1 MRYSLSI
8 NLPFVTYHNAAKK
21 RLKEASR
28 EGDDSLSKKARR
40 LAESS
45 SLSKSSIL
53 RHLQPA
59 NGLGAAFNTGA
70 LSSMKTTATGRKGSE
85 LQQID
90 LDSLLGS
97 APLRKGGL
105 VPSTTNGRSQ
115 LGSMRMASYQN
126 TTRIV
131 GRSTQPIGS
140 RGLIGRMDAS
150 DFQYHHEEPAEHHQ
164 DYDHLMEQE
173 VDDESHVM
181 TTNRHDDSSTTHH
194 RVSRDTTIKDEQQQ
208 PQEKDEC
215 PVPADNQP
223 KLSLSKT
230 NRKFKPSAPTAPSS
244 IVSNAWGYKPD
255 LTADSNQNSS
265 VQELASLS
273 SKQGAADTTVFS
285 GKIDPKNWLLRR
297 EADSSLQS
305 EESGAIEAEEYV
317 NMYWLD
323 ASESNGLLYIFGKVP
338 TTDDAGVKRF
348 VSCCVVVHGS
358 ERNLF
363 VLPRCTVDT
372 FKEDGTPERVNMG
385 EVHKEISSMLVPGII
400 PRSAG
405 QSFRCKA
412 VKRRYAFE
420 HGDIPRHETEYLKIV
435 YSAKLDV
442 PSPIQCKGG
451 KSYERIFGAGS
462 SALELFLLKRKLMGP
477 CWITIRKPKLNPS
490 VISWCRVEMAV
501 ENPKFITRC
510 IQDDCGPSPTLTS
523 LTISIKTAV
532 NPNTHLHEV
541 VLLSG
546 TYYYTSHNSL
556 LILLLINRDDTM
568 TSSSHH
574 HVYRGLS
581 QQDRF
586 GS

>member
-1 MRYSLSI
+1 MY
-8 NLPFVTYHNAAKK
+8 LPFVINHDVAKK

-45 SLSKSSIL
+45 SLSKNSII

-59 NGLGAAFNTGA
+59 SGLGAAFNTGA
-70 LSSMKTTATGRKGSE
+70 LSSMKTTATGKKGSE

-97 APLRKGGL
+97 ASLSMPSMNQRKGGMM
-105 VPSTTNGRSQ
+105 VSSTTTTTTGRSQ
-115 LGSMRMASYQN
+115 LGSMRMTSYQN
-126 TTRIV
+126 TARSV
-131 GRSTQPIGS
+131 GRSTLPPIGS
-140 RGLIGRMDAS
+140 RGHIGASMSSNRMDAS
-150 DFQYHHEEPAEHHQ
+150 DFQYHQEEPSEYHQ
-164 DYDHLMEQE
+164 DNDHLMEQE
-173 VDDESHVM
+173 VDDESYM
-181 TTNRHDDSSTTHH
+181 TTANRRDYTSSTHH
-194 RVSRDTTIKDEQQQ
+194 KVSHDTTIKDEQQHP
-208 PQEKDEC
+208 PQEKDDMQV
-215 PVPADNQP
+215 VPADNQP

-230 NRKFKPSAPTAPSS
+230 NRKFKPSAPTAPST

-265 VQELASLS
+265 VQELASISSS
-273 SKQGAADTTVFS
+273 SKQGAADATVFS

-297 EADSSLQS
+297 EADSSSLLS
-305 EESGAIEAEEYV
+305 EEGGAMEPEEYV

-338 TTDDAGVKRF
+338 ITDDAGVKRF

-385 EVHKEISSMLVPGII
+385 EVHKEISSILVPGII

-420 HGDIPRHETEYLKIV
+420 HGDIPRHEAEYLKIV

-442 PSPIQCKGG
+442 PSPTQCKGG
-451 KSYERIFGAGS
+451 KSYERIFGVGS

-510 IQDDCGPSPTLTS
+510 VQDDCGPSPTLTS

-546 TYYYTSHNSL
+546 NFRTLMYHLT
-556 LILLLINRDDTM
+556 
-568 TSSSHH
+568 
-574 HVYRGLS
+574 
-581 QQDRF
+581 
-586 GS
+586 

>member
-1 MRYSLSI
+1 
-8 NLPFVTYHNAAKK
+8 
-21 RLKEASR
+21 
-28 EGDDSLSKKARR
+28 
-40 LAESS
+40 
-45 SLSKSSIL
+45 
-53 RHLQPA
+53 
-59 NGLGAAFNTGA
+59 
-70 LSSMKTTATGRKGSE
+70 MKTTATGKKGSE

-97 APLRKGGL
+97 APLSAPSMNQRKGGVV
-105 VPSTTNGRSQ
+105 VPGNTTGRSQ

-126 TTRIV
+126 TARAV
-131 GRSTQPIGS
+131 GRSTVPIGIGS
-140 RGLIGRMDAS
+140 RGLIGASMSSNRMDASS
-150 DFQYHHEEPAEHHQ
+150 DFQYHHHEEEPSEHLQ
-164 DYDHLMEQE
+164 DYRYDHLMEQE
-173 VDDESHVM
+173 VDDESFAT
-181 TTNRHDDSSTTHH
+181 TTNRRDDSSTTHH
-194 RVSRDTTIKDEQQQ
+194 KVSHDNTTIVEEQ
-208 PQEKDEC
+208 PQEKDEQL
-215 PVPADNQP
+215 PMDNQP

-230 NRKFKPSAPTAPSS
+230 NRKFKPSAPTAPST

-273 SKQGAADTTVFS
+273 SKQGAGDASSVFS

-297 EADSSLQS
+297 VADSSAQLS
-305 EESGAIEAEEYV
+305 EEGGVMEPEEYV

-338 TTDDAGVKRF
+338 ITDDTGVKRF

-385 EVHKEISSMLVPGII
+385 EVHKEISSMLVPSII

-442 PSPIQCKGG
+442 PSPTQCKGG

-477 CWITIRKPKLNPS
+477 CWITIREPKLNPS

-510 IQDDCGPSPTLTS
+510 VQDDCGPSPTLTS

-546 TYYYTSHNSL
+546 T
-556 LILLLINRDDTM
+556 
-568 TSSSHH
+568 
-574 HVYRGLS
+574 
-581 QQDRF
+581 F
-586 GS
+586 